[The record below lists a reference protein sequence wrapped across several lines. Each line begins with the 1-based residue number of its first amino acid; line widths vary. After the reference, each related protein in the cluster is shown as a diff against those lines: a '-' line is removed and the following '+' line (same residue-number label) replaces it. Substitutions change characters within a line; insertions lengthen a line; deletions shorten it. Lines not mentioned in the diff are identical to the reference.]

1 MTYDKG
7 YADGYNE
14 GFRAGLEAGKE
25 LKSPSFP
32 PSYPNYPFHPSEAK
46 PKCRVCGMVF
56 EGVMGYVCPHNN
68 CPGKVTCL

>member
-7 YADGYNE
+7 YADGYND
-14 GFRAGLEAGKE
+14 GFRAGLEAGKG
-25 LKSPSFP
+25 LKTP
-32 PSYPNYPFHPSEAK
+32 PTLPDLWPHLPVEK